1 MFCSFCRF
9 LDFDL
14 RADVIQK
21 SGMKTLL
28 ILFVLFFS
36 SSAVAEDISD
46 FEIEG
51 MSIGDSLLD
60 YFSEEEI
67 TSAKKTIYPKSKKYF
82 DVWFTSKTKLYE
94 ELSIALK
101 ENDNKYIIHGVSGV
115 KKFKNNF
122 DQCKKF
128 KKDVIK
134 DLVHLFPNIKQKDYE
149 YVYKDIED
157 GKSIAYITDFNLNNG
172 AVRIY
177 CQDWSSITENER
189 GWIDEGRVDIST
201 KLLID
206 WLTIAN

>member
-1 MFCSFCRF
+1 MINNIQNITLFQKLRAVFCLFYRF

-28 ILFVLFFS
+28 IVFFLFFS
-36 SSAVAEDISD
+36 SLAVAEDISD

-134 DLVHLFPNIKQKDYE
+134 
-149 YVYKDIED
+149 
-157 GKSIAYITDFNLNNG
+157 
-172 AVRIY
+172 
-177 CQDWSSITENER
+177 
-189 GWIDEGRVDIST
+189 VDVEIS
-201 KLLID
+201 
-206 WLTIAN
+206 